1 MNLGI
6 LIISISVFIVITIF
20 LLKLDSIN
28 LKNRIL
34 PFIDPTQVKKSSLFN
49 LNLKLN
55 LFNKFENTDTLVLID
70 TAEFADLFAVA
81 LTSGLNPR
89 SSLEKIVNFVSSDFS
104 QALEKAL
111 KENSFG
117 KPLLEAL
124 EEMTNEKSSKPLKPL
139 IKQIF
144 LALDRGTPLA
154 EVTRSFATDQRLKLR
169 NLITK
174 KAAKKEIAML
184 MPIVFVVL
192 PSVLAV
198 AMYPALTVLQQLG

>member
-6 LIISISVFIVITIF
+6 LIISIFVFIVITIF

-117 KPLLEAL
+117 KPRSIRKL
-124 EEMTNEKSSKPLKPL
+124 P
-139 IKQIF
+139 IF
-144 LALDRGTPLA
+144 AKFG
-154 EVTRSFATDQRLKLR
+154 VGFCITRKIHNSAR
-169 NLITK
+169 
-174 KAAKKEIAML
+174 
-184 MPIVFVVL
+184 
-192 PSVLAV
+192 
-198 AMYPALTVLQQLG
+198 